1 LKLPDMA
8 AIPHMETIH
17 KPKRRVLSWSGFFV
31 FLFLYR
37 CLCSWF
43 AEKVILRL
51 TFVGDTWSYQHGVY
65 PEEYSRISL
74 NASTL
79 FDVASSQ
86 LSTVV
91 TAKIGGMLNKIFGG
105 SPVLIDI
112 GFQTICFVGLVYL
125 LNSVEGRS
133 RKWLALLVMLPSFS
147 IWTSIASKEAI
158 VAGALAIL
166 SGFLLR
172 MYYGKPK
179 TVFLPLVALATL
191 FLFKPHYLIA
201 LAFGVFGTW
210 LCYHVRQK
218 TFFALVGGMFSISLL
233 YLVRDKV
240 DALSFGVQRLFL
252 VTFQGGSSRSEAFFV
267 DKYDVFLKAPLGMF
281 QSFIGPSLSDI
292 TLSPLNMIT
301 FVESMVLLALLVLL
315 FTSRIKRIPAYN
327 FVLGWF
333 VMFWIVFPN
342 YPFGIMNVGTAIRY
356 RSGWII
362 LIFAIIAGLM
372 THSAY
377 PSRSREARVS
387 GNRVRKTPTAAK

>member
-1 LKLPDMA
+1 MT
-8 AIPHMETIH
+8 AIPHMETIQ
-17 KPKRRVLSWSGFFV
+17 KPGRRALSWSGFFV

-51 TFVGDTWSYQHGVY
+51 TFIGDTWSYQHGVY
-65 PEEYSRISL
+65 PEEYSRIPLS
-74 NASTL
+74 ASTL
-79 FDVASSQ
+79 FDLGSSQ
-86 LSTVV
+86 LSTVL
-91 TAKIGGMLNKIFGG
+91 TAKIGGVLNKIFGG

-112 GFQTICFVGLVYL
+112 GFQAICFVGLVYL
-125 LNSVEGRS
+125 LNSVEGRP

-158 VAGALAIL
+158 VAGALAVL

-172 MYYGKPK
+172 MYYGKKK
-179 TVFLPLVALATL
+179 TFFLPIVALVTL

-210 LCYHVRQK
+210 LCYRVKQK
-218 TFFALVGGMFSISLL
+218 TFLALLGGMFSISLL

-252 VTFQGGSSRSEAFFV
+252 VTLQGGSSRNEAFFV

-281 QSFIGPSLSDI
+281 QSFIGPGLADI

-301 FVESMVLLALLVLL
+301 FVESMVLLGLLVFL
-315 FTSRIKRIPAYN
+315 FASRVMSIPAYN
-327 FVLGWF
+327 FMLGWF
-333 VMFWIVFPN
+333 VMFWILFPN

-372 THSAY
+372 TRSAY
-377 PSRSREARVS
+377 PTRTRGVNASGRARKILT
-387 GNRVRKTPTAAK
+387 GTK